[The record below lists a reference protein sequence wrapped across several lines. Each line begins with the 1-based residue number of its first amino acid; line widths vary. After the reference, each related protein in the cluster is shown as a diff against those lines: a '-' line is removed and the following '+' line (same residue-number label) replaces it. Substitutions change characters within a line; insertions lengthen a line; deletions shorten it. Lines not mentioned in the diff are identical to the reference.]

1 VIPLILLL
9 AAAVLLYVWLS
20 HRVRRERTRLGFKNE
35 VIVSADDS
43 TQGMPTL
50 RSKRYGL
57 VGRPDQLIRMGQM
70 LFPVEQKPT
79 ARRICSVPRTPST
92 RVPISRCVS
101 EPWSS
106 FWTPTR
112 FRATS
117 RRWRCHASGQNT
129 KLEISDALKMSSA
142 SIASRAAGSVAPEV
156 LRVSEVRLCF
166 QDGESLTALPRRSPK
181 RDQD

>member
-70 LFPVEQKPT
+70 LIPVEQKPT
-79 ARRICSVPRTPST
+79 ARRMHESHVLQVAAQCLLVQEVYGVRPSHGLLVLAGGKQE
-92 RVPISRCVS
+92 RV
-101 EPWSS
+101 E
-106 FWTPTR
+106 FT
-112 FRATS
+112 
-117 RRWRCHASGQNT
+117 
-129 KLEISDALKMSSA
+129 
-142 SIASRAAGSVAPEV
+142 
-156 LRVSEVRLCF
+156 
-166 QDGESLTALPRRSPK
+166 TALEGRLLHTMTQMRALLRADAEPGPRWVGAKCRPCGYRETCWGSF
-181 RDQD
+181 D

>member
-1 VIPLILLL
+1 MIPLIPLL

-70 LFPVEQKPT
+70 LIPVEQKPT
-79 ARRICSVPRTPST
+79 ARRMHESHVLQVAAQCLLVQEVYGVRPSHGLLVLAGGKQE
-92 RVPISRCVS
+92 RV
-101 EPWSS
+101 E
-106 FWTPTR
+106 FT
-112 FRATS
+112 
-117 RRWRCHASGQNT
+117 
-129 KLEISDALKMSSA
+129 
-142 SIASRAAGSVAPEV
+142 
-156 LRVSEVRLCF
+156 
-166 QDGESLTALPRRSPK
+166 TALEGRLLHTMTQMRALLRADAEPGPRWVGAKCRPCGYRETCWGSF
-181 RDQD
+181 D

>member
-9 AAAVLLYVWLS
+9 AGAVLLYVWLS

-70 LFPVEQKPT
+70 LIPVEQKPT
-79 ARRICSVPRTPST
+79 ASRMHQSHMIQVAAQCLLVHEVYGVRPSHGLLVLAGGKEERVEFTPALEGRLLRTMTQMRALLRADAEPGPRWIAAKCRPCGYRET
-92 RVPISRCVS
+92 C
-101 EPWSS
+101 WGS
-106 FWTPTR
+106 F
-112 FRATS
+112 
-117 RRWRCHASGQNT
+117 
-129 KLEISDALKMSSA
+129 D
-142 SIASRAAGSVAPEV
+142 
-156 LRVSEVRLCF
+156 
-166 QDGESLTALPRRSPK
+166 
-181 RDQD
+181 